1 MRGRRPRQ
9 RFSLREGFAMC
20 IFFEEVYDV
29 DIWWCKDCKHER
41 VLILK
46 RGKAVR
52 DVSTAATGNARVTRE
67 ALSAKK

>member
-1 MRGRRPRQ
+1 
-9 RFSLREGFAMC
+9 MC